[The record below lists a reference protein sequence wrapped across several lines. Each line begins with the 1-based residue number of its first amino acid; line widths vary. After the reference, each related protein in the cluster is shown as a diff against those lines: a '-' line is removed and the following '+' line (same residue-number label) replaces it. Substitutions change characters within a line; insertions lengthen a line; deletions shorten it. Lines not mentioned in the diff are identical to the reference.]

1 MRKSIIHRNLLSS
14 DDIEAL
20 AQAREKFG
28 ERNQIAVAAE
38 ECCELAKELLKYMR
52 YGSHEKAVADT
63 RKAVAG
69 EVADVI
75 IVLDHVLEIFQ
86 ISDEDLSAEIGLKM
100 GRVKK
105 WLASDEGM
113 EITTKLRELE

>member
-20 AQAREKFG
+20 SQAREKFG

-52 YGSHEKAVADT
+52 YDSHKKAVADT
-63 RKAVAG
+63 KGAVIS

-86 ISDEDLSAEIGLKM
+86 ISDADLLVELELKM